1 LVISPFHARWKKIE
15 QAVIPRSKGGI
26 TPAEPAVPGH
36 PLPPSLSAQFA
47 DELDSIGGKVY
58 RLPEQELRAKLA
70 EFLHEHG
77 IARVCVDSVGAQF
90 IPKISFVMEPDP
102 TIQVGV
108 TGALA
113 GIADTGS
120 LVLVGGEGR
129 PLTASLLP
137 DIHIAILRVSDL
149 VPTLSDAL
157 RRPEVANSP
166 AAVIITG
173 PSRTADIEMT
183 LTIGVH
189 GPKELHVFL
198 VD

>member
-1 LVISPFHARWKKIE
+1 
-15 QAVIPRSKGGI
+15 
-26 TPAEPAVPGH
+26 
-36 PLPPSLSAQFA
+36 
-47 DELDSIGGKVY
+47 
-58 RLPEQELRAKLA
+58 
-70 EFLHEHG
+70 
-77 IARVCVDSVGAQF
+77 
-90 IPKISFVMEPDP
+90 MEPDP
-102 TIQVGV
+102 TIRVGV

-157 RRPEVANSP
+157 RRPEVDNSP